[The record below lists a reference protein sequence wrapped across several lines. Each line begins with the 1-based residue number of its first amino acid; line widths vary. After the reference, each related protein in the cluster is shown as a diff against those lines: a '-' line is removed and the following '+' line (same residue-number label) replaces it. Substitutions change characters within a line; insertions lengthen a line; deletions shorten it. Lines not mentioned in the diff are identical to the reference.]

1 MKTLKSISA
10 LLILLIGIF
19 SFTSFEKST
28 PISNLNLDEVDI
40 IQVLSEQEYECRPS
54 TEIMFFV
61 ESSLVKK
68 SRGSSTINTNVYLL
82 DRVSGKSKLLA
93 NENIIIPNHKD
104 AIIHYDTEI
113 SNCEKIELSNGDKTL
128 GSNTYAPYCFNEL
141 IKYKTIFK
149 SYVRS
154 SNKLLSMNRTL

>member
-28 PISNLNLDEVDI
+28 PISNLNLDEVDV
-40 IQVLSEQEYECRPS
+40 IQMLSEQEYECRPS
-54 TEIMFFV
+54 SEVMFFV
-61 ESSLVKK
+61 ETGLVKK
-68 SRGSSTINTNVYLL
+68 SRGSSTINTSVYVL

-93 NENIIIPNHKD
+93 NENIIVPTHKD
-104 AIIHYDTEI
+104 TFLHYDTAI

-128 GSNTYAPYCFNEL
+128 GSNINAPYCFNEL
-141 IKYKTIFK
+141 IKYKTIYK
-149 SYVRS
+149 SFVRYY
-154 SNKLLSMNRTL
+154 NKLLNRDRTL

>member
-1 MKTLKSISA
+1 MKTIKKLSA

-19 SFTSFEKST
+19 SFTSFEINT
-28 PISNLNLDEVDI
+28 PISNLNLDDVNI

-54 TEIMFFV
+54 SEIMFFV

-68 SRGSSTINTNVYLL
+68 SRGSSTINTSVYIL
-82 DRVSGKSKLLA
+82 DRVSGESKLLA
-93 NENIIIPNHKD
+93 NENILIPTFKD
-104 AIIHYDTEI
+104 AILHSDTVV
-113 SNCEKIELSNGDKTL
+113 SNCEKIELMNGDKTL
-128 GSNTYAPYCFNEL
+128 GSNSIAPYCFNDL

-154 SNKLLSMNRTL
+154 SNKLLNINRTL